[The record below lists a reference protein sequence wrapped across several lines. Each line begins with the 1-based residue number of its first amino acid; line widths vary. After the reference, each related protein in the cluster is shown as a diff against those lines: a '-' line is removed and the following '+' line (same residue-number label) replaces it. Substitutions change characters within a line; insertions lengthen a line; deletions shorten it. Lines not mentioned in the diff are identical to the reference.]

1 MVRMRIMLVSA
12 LGEWPRRRSG
22 MSDLHEARDPE
33 RDPEIDSGLAIFGHC
48 CRYHSR
54 RYDGCLQGPRHD
66 GCEGPCV
73 ASSRALGLGN
83 VLPPVAHGSLA
94 TLAAIRRANS
104 K

>member
-1 MVRMRIMLVSA
+1 
-12 LGEWPRRRSG
+12 
-22 MSDLHEARDPE
+22 MSDLHDARSGARPGN
-33 RDPEIDSGLAIFGHC
+33 RHCGLAIFGHC
-48 CRYHSR
+48 CRYYSR

-94 TLAAIRRANS
+94 TLAAIRRAYS